1 MTNDELEAVRAR
13 AAKAKAAEWDKQW
26 GDFHVAVAKSQAD
39 IPALLDEVERL
50 GKLFVDTRGRGHWLT
65 EEEHARATRAEAHAA
80 LLQTEATYWHD
91 KHKQDRLALADSE
104 AHAERLAGALELMA
118 DKAVEDAGCNP
129 SQAWW
134 DALVD
139 ARSALSAYRSAKDEA
154 CSRPSDALDAPVEP
168 TSSHLGNGADQ

>member
-91 KHKQDRLALADSE
+91 KHNQDRLALADSE
-104 AHAERLAGALELMA
+104 AHAERLAGAAEIALTA
-118 DKAVEDAGCNP
+118 KDAVPFAKAMTD
-129 SQAWW
+129 
-134 DALVD
+134 L
-139 ARSALSAYRSAKDEA
+139 RSALSAYRSAKDEA